1 MGKDE
6 MTKKIIKV
14 KRLPKD
20 PGPAAWNQV
29 LTQERGYPELQ
40 NSIQVDWLII
50 GGGFTGLAAAR
61 RLAQLV
67 GDERIALLEA
77 AQLANGPAGR
87 NSGFMIDLPHELN
100 SETYAGAHEHD
111 LQQIRLNRA
120 AIAFAA
126 EMAQEYAMDTQV
138 FDPCGKTT
146 AAGSDKGIAHIE
158 SYRKH
163 LDALGE
169 PYEMRGPAEMK
180 DWTGSDFYRM
190 GLYTSGAVMIQPA
203 AFIRQ
208 AAKGLSTAN
217 GINSQVDIYE
227 NSPAIEITQGD
238 VHVVKTPKGQV
249 RAKNI
254 ILAVNG
260 HIQSFG
266 FYPRQ
271 LLHVFTYAS
280 MTRPLSQ
287 DEIKRLGGVGD
298 WGILP
303 ADPMGTTVRRF
314 SNYMGS
320 GDRIVIRNH
329 ATLNQSIEANTGNM
343 KRAARLQ
350 DQSFANRFPML
361 AGVEIEHRWGGRLC
375 LSWNSMPAFGEV
387 ETRIWSACCQNGL
400 GTVKGTLAGMMA
412 AEQAVLG
419 QSELLSLFLNHQQ
432 PKQLPP
438 EPFLSL
444 GANMTM
450 RWKEW
455 QAGIEL

>member
-1 MGKDE
+1 MSN
-6 MTKKIIKV
+6 KIITV

-20 PGPAAWNQV
+20 PGPAAWNCI
-29 LTQERGYPELQ
+29 LTPDNGYPQLDED
-40 NSIQVDWLII
+40 IQADWVII
-50 GGGFTGLAAAR
+50 GGGFAGLAAAR
-61 RLAQLV
+61 RLRQLT
-67 GDERIALLEA
+67 GNDRIVLLEA
-77 AQLANGPAGR
+77 ARLADGPAGR

-100 SETYAGAHEHD
+100 SETYAGAHDHD

-126 EMAQEYAMDTQV
+126 EMAEEYGMNRKV
-138 FDPCGKTT
+138 FDPCGKMT
-146 AAGSDKGIAHIE
+146 AAGSSKGMAHIE

-163 LDALGE
+163 LDGLGE
-169 PYEMRGPAEMK
+169 RYQMKSPQEMK
-180 DWTGSDFYRM
+180 AWTGSDFYQL
-190 GLYTSGAVMIQPA
+190 GLFTPGAVMIQPA

-208 AAKGLSTAN
+208 AAGGLSEQ
-217 GINSQVDIYE
+217 ISIFE
-227 NSPAIEITQGD
+227 NSPVTELELGED
-238 VHVVKTPKGQV
+238 HLV
-249 RAKNI
+249 RTARGNVRTKHI

-260 HIQSFG
+260 HVQSFG
-266 FYPRQ
+266 FFPKQ

-280 MTRPLSQ
+280 MTRALTA
-287 DEIKRLGGVGD
+287 DESKRLGGVGD

-303 ADPMGTTVRRF
+303 ADPMGTTVRR
-314 SNYMGS
+314 SSDLMGS
-320 GDRIVIRNH
+320 GDRIVVRNH
-329 ATLNQSIEANTGNM
+329 ATLNQSIEASATNM

-350 DQSFANRFPML
+350 DRSFANRFPML
-361 AGVEIEHRWGGRLC
+361 EGIEMEHRWGGRLC

-387 ETRIWSACCQNGL
+387 EKRVWSACCQNGL

-419 QSELLSLFLNHQQ
+419 QSDMLTEFLNHQQ

-455 QAGIEL
+455 QAGLEL

>member
-1 MGKDE
+1 MS
-6 MTKKIIKV
+6 KKIITV

-20 PGPAAWNQV
+20 PGPAAWNRI
-29 LTQERGYPELQ
+29 LTPEPEYPALAGSVQ
-40 NSIQVDWLII
+40 ADWVVI

-61 RLAQLV
+61 RLAQLTGNDSIV
-67 GDERIALLEA
+67 VLEA
-77 AQLANGPAGR
+77 GRLADGPAGR

-100 SETYAGAHEHD
+100 SETYAGAHDHD

-126 EMAQEYAMDTQV
+126 EMAEEYGMGRKV
-138 FDPCGKTT
+138 FDPCGKVT

-169 PYEMRGPAEMK
+169 LYELRSALDMK
-180 DWTGSDFYRM
+180 DWTGSDFYRQ
-190 GLYTSGAVMIQPA
+190 GLYTPGAVMIQPA
-203 AFIRQ
+203 AFVRQ
-208 AAKGLSTAN
+208 AARGLSDRV
-217 GINSQVDIYE
+217 SIYE
-227 NSPAIEITQGD
+227 NSP
-238 VHVVKTPKGQV
+238 VVEMALGSDHLLTTPKGQIRTKGV
-249 RAKNI
+249 

-260 HIQSFG
+260 HVQSFG
-266 FYPRQ
+266 FFPRQ
-271 LLHVFTYAS
+271 LLHVFTFAS
-280 MTRPLSQ
+280 MTRALTPS
-287 DEIKRLGGVGD
+287 EVNRLGGADD

-303 ADPMGTTVRRF
+303 ADPMGTTVRRS
-314 SNYMGS
+314 SNLMGS

-329 ATLNQSIEANTGNM
+329 ATLNQSIEANESNLR
-343 KRAARLQ
+343 RAAKLQ
-350 DQSFANRFPML
+350 DRSFANRFPML
-361 AGVEIEHRWGGRLC
+361 KGVEMEHRWGGRLC

-387 ETRIWSACCQNGL
+387 ENRVWSACCQNGL
-400 GTVKGTLAGMMA
+400 GTVKGTLSGMMA

-419 QSELLSLFLNHQQ
+419 SSEMLTEFLDHQQ
-432 PKQLPP
+432 PKLLPP